1 MRMTEFFEM
10 HTDVLVSRHLKG
22 FGKQRDK
29 RQFSVAIGFCQFFN
43 GLLSRESVRRYSF
56 NVSFWELV
64 LRSCTS
70 CRCRTSSAL
79 SAWVIKQIHSALM
92 EQIKFIIKSSLQS
105 VLYCTEQM
113 ILLWVNKHMEFFCK
127 TTSVGNVRAHSIL
140 ST

>member
-1 MRMTEFFEM
+1 MNDMRMTEFFEM

-22 FGKQRDK
+22 FGKQRHK
-29 RQFSVAIGFCQFFN
+29 RQFSVTIGFSQFLN

-92 EQIKFIIKSSLQS
+92 EQIKFIIKSSAVRI
-105 VLYCTEQM
+105 VLHRTNDFS
-113 ILLWVNKHMEFFCK
+113 IGKLTHGNFCK
-127 TTSVGNVRAHSIL
+127 TR
-140 ST
+140 